1 MMNLK
6 LLASSLVFMLACGGD
21 LPGNVDVPAPAPP
34 ECPPLKLDGLVGCRA
49 GIAPTTAVVS
59 LQRCGVV
66 TVATALYSGKRY
78 SSRDGKTFACEPA
91 AACPPS
97 ADPPAFLCLQF

>member
-6 LLASSLVFMLACGGD
+6 ILAAIPLVFMLGCGGEFP
-21 LPGNVDVPAPAPP
+21 PGSPDAAPPP

-49 GIAPTTAVVS
+49 GIAPATAVVQ
-59 LQRCGVV
+59 LQRCSDR

-78 SSRDGKTFACEPA
+78 SSRDGKVFACDPA